1 MTTDSEQK
9 YIDDLV
15 SHSEETLVLLSNK
28 EKTKRERMVV
38 AAFLRCLGVTF
49 SSNDIESPQ
58 DDPPDIIYKEA
69 CFEVRELLD
78 EGRRRGDEYK
88 DRHETLIKSTSIEDT
103 LLPYDSPT
111 PISYRKIFQLIT
123 AALSKKALRYG
134 KQGCS
139 DLITAALSKK
149 ALRYGKQGCSDL
161 DALVCVN
168 LQNRFLDPTTGIT
181 NFDSLM
187 AQGWRSVSF
196 VTPPY
201 SHVIFAKD
209 TAPDFLKSN
218 TGEAK
223 REWDDSDTF
232 FELT

>member
-1 MTTDSEQK
+1 MTNDSEQK
-9 YIDDLV
+9 YIDGLV

-58 DDPPDIIYKEA
+58 DDPPDIICKEA

-139 DLITAALSKK
+139 DL
-149 ALRYGKQGCSDL
+149 
-161 DALVCVN
+161 DALVYLN
-168 LQNRFLDPTTGIT
+168 LQNRFLDPTTDIT

-187 AQGWRSVSF
+187 AQGWCSVSF